1 MYAEG
6 NPREL
11 MKAGDGAEDGEIV
24 DQDSRQQLIEQIMSK
39 IQKAKPQFTD
49 EDVCLWSKIGTLCK
63 DIQFH
68 NQETARKEDA
78 LEKLLE
84 STPLNYSFRK
94 VAEHVVANSPGS
106 ASSQSQG
113 EQQPDDGVAAPKE

>member
-11 MKAGDGAEDGEIV
+11 MKAGDAAEDGEIV
-24 DQDSRQQLIEQIMSK
+24 DQDARQQLIEQIMSK
-39 IQKAKPQFTD
+39 IQQPQFTD
-49 EDVCLWSKIGTLCK
+49 DDVCLWSKIGKLCK
-63 DIQFH
+63 EIQFH

-94 VAEHVVANSPGS
+94 VAEHVLANSPDS
-106 ASSQSQG
+106 A
-113 EQQPDDGVAAPKE
+113 

>member
-24 DQDSRQQLIEQIMSK
+24 DQDARQQLIEQIMSK
-39 IQKAKPQFTD
+39 IQQPQFTD
-49 EDVCLWSKIGTLCK
+49 DDVRLWSKIGTLCK

-68 NQETARKEDA
+68 NQETSRKEDE

-84 STPLNYSFRK
+84 GAPLYYSFRK

-113 EQQPDDGVAAPKE
+113 EQQPDDGVGAPEE